1 MKFRIHA
8 IAVAAGLLCAGSP
21 AWTATEVSGKRI
33 DNGRIDLFS
42 VPPPA
47 EVQPAVNYPLPSG
60 VTREEAASMRSLAA
74 QVPERPAQVDR
85 SLQEINGSNLFVSGK
100 AELTPEA
107 RAVLDAMAAGIG
119 AKAKT
124 SSTTRIAVVGHTDN
138 QRLAPETKRLFKD
151 NQGLSEARALAVA
164 AYLKQVLNNPAIT
177 YSIQGEGENKPL
189 ASNATPEGM
198 ARNRRVELRVW
209 FEPVVVAPAVAAPR
223 PALVP
228 ACSPLAAGQANAPF
242 RITIDG
248 EPIHTAEIPNEADG
262 QRCADVALERAD
274 IQVRYDSLAAAPL
287 MNAWATPSTAVKG
300 EAVEFRAWSNY
311 IPWIKKAELRLFR
324 PGQKTQEQPFEI
336 LPVAWSGAS
345 RWTVPANTAGDQVF
359 YLLRVY
365 DAQGRFDETSLKQL
379 NLLARAMPAN
389 EDQDKL
395 ERERLTGYGENSL
408 ALRNIPVS
416 GGTVTVNGSN
426 LKSGQRIEA
435 LGLELPID
443 AQGKFAMKQI
453 MPAGPQSVEVTLKEA
468 DGRAST
474 FRRNLN
480 IASDD
485 WFYLALGDLTVGKNN
500 VSGPAKLVTG
510 DLSHYED
517 KVYVDGRAAFYL
529 KGKIK
534 GEWLLT
540 ASADTREGPI
550 EDLFSNFSSKD
561 PKYLLRSIDPNLYY
575 PVYGDDSTTV
585 DDAPTQ
591 GKFFV
596 KLQKGDSHVMWGNFQ
611 TSWSGTELMQ
621 YSRGLYGAQLRYRSE
636 EATAYG
642 EKRTQID
649 AFAADPGT
657 LASRE
662 EFRGTGGSMYYLRHL
677 DITQGSER
685 VWIEVRDKDSGMV
698 IERRELAP
706 TQDYEINYLQ
716 GRILLQS
723 PLSATGSGGG
733 LIMTSAVGGQPVY
746 LVTTYEFAPG
756 VTAINNL
763 STGLRASQWINDHF
777 QLGASSYHQGET
789 GSSQTLKGVDGTLR
803 YKPGTWLKF
812 EAARSK
818 GPGNG
823 AQTSIDGGFG
833 FNTLSNGG
841 IQSAGAERLEASV
854 DLAEVTDSMKGKV
867 TAYAQ
872 NRDRGYSAPGQIGL
886 GGEAVKQAGVSAD
899 VEVAAGTR
907 ILLKADRR
915 EGDLQDSQ
923 NAELAVRQALNS
935 EWEVAAGVRADDRS
949 KVTPNASALLS
960 QTGSRTDAQLRAD
973 YRPDREGGKPG
984 EKEDWEAY
992 GYVQGTLERD
1002 DTRDP
1007 NNRVGLGG
1015 ALQVSER
1022 IKLSGEA
1029 SSGSMGVG
1037 GKLGA
1042 DYRISDRSNAYLA
1055 YTLETET
1062 PDVAWRGR
1070 QGTLVSGASTR
1081 VSDQLRVFG
1090 EGRSVNGAGPQSLTQ
1105 AFGMDWSP
1113 NDRWNWGAKA
1123 EFGTVS
1129 DPLAGDLKRRA
1140 LGGSVGYKKDGLKYG
1155 GSLEWRNDKGNISGE
1170 RTTWLMRNTAG
1181 MQVDPAWR
1189 LLGKLNVSR
1198 SSNSQGAFV
1207 DGNYHEFVLGS
1218 AYRPV
1223 DNDRWNTLFKYTHLH
1238 NVPTAGQLT
1247 PSGQAA
1253 DYAQRSQVFSI
1264 DTIYDVKPW
1273 LSVGAKYA
1281 FRIGELKAPVA
1292 TGEWFSSRADLL
1304 ILRADLHLVKEWDAL
1319 IELRNLRATEA
1330 QDAKAGALLG
1340 VYRHLGKGVK
1350 VGVGYNFTKYS
1361 DDLTDLSY
1369 RSKGWFL
1376 NVLAA
1381 Y

>member
-1 MKFRIHA
+1 MKFRTHA
-8 IAVAAGLLCAGSP
+8 IAVAAGLLCAGVSTW
-21 AWTATEVSGKRI
+21 AATEVSGKRI

-47 EVQPAVNYPLPSG
+47 EVQPAIAYPMPSG
-60 VTREEAASMRSLAA
+60 VTREEAAGMKARAA
-74 QVPERPAQVDR
+74 QTPQAVAAVNKALEEAGGL
-85 SLQEINGSNLFVSGK
+85 SLFVSGK
-100 AELTPEA
+100 ADLTPPA
-107 RAVLDAMAAGIG
+107 RAAIESLAAEIRSKGAAAAGM
-119 AKAKT
+119 
-124 SSTTRIAVVGHTDN
+124 RIAVVGHTDN
-138 QRLAPETKRLFKD
+138 QRLAPDTKRIFKD

-164 AYLKQVLNNPAIT
+164 AYLKQLLNNPAIT
-177 YSIQGEGENKPL
+177 YSIRGEGENKPL

-209 FEPVVVAPAVAAPR
+209 FQPAVPAAAPVPP
-223 PALVP
+223 PA
-228 ACSPLAAGQANAPF
+228 AAMPPCTPQAVGQSTVPF

-248 EPIHTAEIPNEADG
+248 EPINTSEIPNEADG
-262 QRCADVALERAD
+262 QRCADVALEKAD

-336 LPVAWSGAS
+336 LPVNWSGAS

-365 DAQGRFDETSLKQL
+365 DAQGRFDETSLKSL

-408 ALRNIPVS
+408 ALRNIPVT
-416 GGTVTVNGSN
+416 GGTITVNGSN
-426 LKSGQRIEA
+426 LKPGQRIEA

-453 MPAGPQSVEVTLKEA
+453 MPAGPQSVDVTLKES
-468 DGRAST
+468 DGRATT

-480 IASDD
+480 IAADD

-636 EATAYG
+636 DATTYG
-642 EKRTQID
+642 EKQTQID

-662 EFRGTGGSMYYLRHL
+662 EFRGTGGSIYYLRHL

-706 TQDYEINYLQ
+706 TQDYDINYLQ

-723 PLSATGSGGG
+723 PLSATGGGAG

-777 QLGASSYHQGET
+777 QLGASTYHQGET

-833 FNTLSNGG
+833 FNTLSSGA
-841 IQSAGAERLEASV
+841 IQSAGAQRLEASV

-872 NRDRGYSAPGQIGL
+872 NRDRGYSAPGQIGI
-886 GGEAVKQAGVSAD
+886 GGEAVRQAGVSAD
-899 VEVAAGTR
+899 VQVAEGTR
-907 ILLKADRR
+907 VLVKADRR

-923 NAELAVRQALNS
+923 NAELAVRQTLNS
-935 EWEVAAGVRADDRS
+935 EWEVSAGVRADDRS
-949 KVTPNASALLS
+949 KVTPNASGLLS

-984 EKEDWEAY
+984 EKENWEAY

-1015 ALQVSER
+1015 AWQLSER
-1022 IKLSGEA
+1022 VKLSGEA
-1029 SSGSMGVG
+1029 SNGSMGVG
-1037 GKLGA
+1037 GKIGA

-1055 YTLETET
+1055 YTVETET

-1105 AFGMDWSP
+1105 AFGTDWSP
-1113 NDRWNWGAKA
+1113 NDRWNFGTKL

-1140 LGGSVGYKKDGLKYG
+1140 IGGSVGYKKDNLKYG

-1170 RTTWLMRNTAG
+1170 RTTWLMRNTVG
-1181 MQVDPAWR
+1181 LQVDPAWR

-1207 DGNYHEFVLGS
+1207 DGNYHEVVVGS

-1223 DNDRWNTLFKYTHLH
+1223 DNDRWNTLFKYTNLS
-1238 NVPTAGQLT
+1238 NVPTNGQLT
-1247 PSGQAA
+1247 PSGLAA
-1253 DYAQRSQVFSI
+1253 DYAQRSQVFSV

-1281 FRIGELKAPVA
+1281 FRIGELKTPVA

-1319 IELRNLRATEA
+1319 VELRNLRATEA
-1330 QDAKAGALLG
+1330 QDAKAGVLLG

-1369 RSKGWFL
+1369 RSRGWFL

>member
-1 MKFRIHA
+1 MNFRTHA
-8 IAVAAGLLCAGSP
+8 IAVAAGLLCAGASTW
-21 AWTATEVSGKRI
+21 AATEVSGKRI

-47 EVQPAVNYPLPSG
+47 EVQPAIAYPMPSG

-74 QVPERPAQVDR
+74 QVPARPAQVDR
-85 SLQEINGSNLFVSGK
+85 SLQEIDGSNLFVSGK
-100 AELTPEA
+100 AVLTPDA
-107 RAVLDAMAAGIG
+107 RAVLDSMAAGIG

-124 SSTTRIAVVGHTDN
+124 SSTTRIAIVGHTDN
-138 QRLAPETKRLFKD
+138 QRLAPDTKRIFKD

-177 YSIQGEGENKPL
+177 YSIQGEGESKPL

-209 FEPVVVAPAVAAPR
+209 FQPAAVAPTVAVAR
-223 PALVP
+223 PAPVP
-228 ACSPLAAGQANAPF
+228 GCSPLAAGQPNVPF

-248 EPIHTAEIPNEADG
+248 EPINTAEIPNEADG
-262 QRCADVALERAD
+262 QRCADVALEKAD
-274 IQVRYDSLAAAPL
+274 IQVRYDSLAAVPL
-287 MNAWATPSTAVKG
+287 MNAWATPGTAVKG

-311 IPWIKKAELRLFR
+311 IPWVKKAELRLFR

-336 LPVAWSGAS
+336 IPIGWSGAS

-408 ALRNIPVS
+408 ALRNIPVA

-426 LKSGQRIEA
+426 LKPGQRIEA

-453 MPAGPQSVEVTLKEA
+453 MPAGPQSVEVTLKDT
-468 DGRAST
+468 DGKATT

-480 IASDD
+480 IAADD

-621 YSRGLYGAQLRYRSE
+621 YSRGLYGAQLRHRSE
-636 EATAYG
+636 AATAYG

-662 EFRGTGGSMYYLRHL
+662 EFRGTGGSIYYLRHL

-723 PLSATGSGGG
+723 PLSASGGAAG

-746 LVTTYEFAPG
+746 LITTYEFAPG
-756 VTAINNL
+756 VTAVSNL
-763 STGLRASQWINDHF
+763 STGLRASQWLNDHI

-833 FNTLSNGG
+833 FNTLSSGA

-872 NRDRGYSAPGQIGL
+872 NRDRGYSAPGQIGI
-886 GGEAVKQAGVSAD
+886 GGEAVRQAGGSAD
-899 VEVAAGTR
+899 VEVAEGTR
-907 ILLKADRR
+907 VLLKADRR

-923 NAELAVRQALNS
+923 SAEFAVRQTLNS
-935 EWEVAAGVRADDRS
+935 EWEASVGVRSDDRS

-973 YRPDREGGKPG
+973 YRPDRQNGKPG
-984 EKEDWEAY
+984 EKENWEAY

-1007 NNRVGLGG
+1007 NDRVGLGG
-1015 ALQVSER
+1015 AVQVSER
-1022 IKLSGEA
+1022 VKLSGEA
-1029 SSGSMGVG
+1029 SNGSMGVG

-1055 YTLETET
+1055 YTVETES

-1105 AFGMDWSP
+1105 AFGTDWSP
-1113 NDRWNWGAKA
+1113 NDRWNFGAKV

-1140 LGGSVGYKKDGLKYG
+1140 IGGSVGYKKDGLKYG
-1155 GSLEWRNDKGNISGE
+1155 GNIEWRHDKGNISGE
-1170 RTTWLMRNTAG
+1170 RTTWLMRNTVG
-1181 MQVDPAWR
+1181 LQVDPAWR

-1207 DGNYHEFVLGS
+1207 DGNYHEFVIGS

-1223 DNDRWNTLFKYTHLH
+1223 DNDRWNTLFKYTNLN
-1238 NVPTAGQLT
+1238 NVPTAGQVT

-1253 DYAQRSQVFSI
+1253 DYAQRSQVFSV

-1281 FRIGELKAPVA
+1281 FRIGELKSPVA
-1292 TGEWFSSRADLL
+1292 GGEWFSSRADLL

-1340 VYRHLGKGVK
+1340 IYRHLGKGVK
-1350 VGVGYNFTKYS
+1350 VGVGYNFTQYS

-1369 RSKGWFL
+1369 RSRGWFL

>member
-1 MKFRIHA
+1 MNFRTHA
-8 IAVAAGLLCAGSP
+8 IAVAAGLLCAGASTW
-21 AWTATEVSGKRI
+21 AATEVSGKRI

-47 EVQPAVNYPLPSG
+47 EVQPAIAYPMPSG

-74 QVPERPAQVDR
+74 QVPASPAQVDR

-107 RAVLDAMAAGIG
+107 RAVLDSMAAGIG
-119 AKAKT
+119 AKAKM

-138 QRLAPETKRLFKD
+138 QRLAPETKRIFKD

-164 AYLKQVLNNPAIT
+164 AYLKQALNNPAIS
-177 YSIQGEGENKPL
+177 YSIQGEGESKPL

-209 FEPVVVAPAVAAPR
+209 FQPAAVAAPVAL
-223 PALVP
+223 PA
-228 ACSPLAAGQANAPF
+228 AALPPCTPQSVGQSTVPF

-248 EPIHTAEIPNEADG
+248 EPINTAEIPNEADG

-274 IQVRYDSLAAAPL
+274 IQVRYDSLAAVPL
-287 MNAWATPSTAVKG
+287 MNAWATPGTAVKG

-336 LPVAWSGAS
+336 VPIAWSGAS

-365 DAQGRFDETSLKQL
+365 DAQGRFDETSLKAL
-379 NLLARAMPAN
+379 NLLARAMPTN

-408 ALRNIPVS
+408 ALRNIPVA
-416 GGTVTVNGSN
+416 GGTVTVNGTN
-426 LKSGQRIEA
+426 LKPGQRIEA

-453 MPAGPQSVEVTLKEA
+453 MPAGPQSVEVTLKET
-468 DGRAST
+468 DGKATT

-480 IASDD
+480 IAADD

-596 KLQKGDSHVMWGNFQ
+596 KLQKGDSHIMWGNFQ

-621 YSRGLYGAQLRYRSE
+621 YSRGLYGAQLRHRSE

-662 EFRGTGGSMYYLRHL
+662 EFRGTGGSIYYLRHL

-706 TQDYEINYLQ
+706 TQDYEVNYLQ
-716 GRILLQS
+716 GRIILQS
-723 PLSATGSGGG
+723 PLSATGGGAG

-756 VTAINNL
+756 VTAVSNL
-763 STGLRASQWINDHF
+763 STGLRASQWINDHL
-777 QLGASSYHQGET
+777 QLGASTYHQGET

-833 FNTLSNGG
+833 FNTLSSGA

-872 NRDRGYSAPGQIGL
+872 NRDRGYSAPGQIGI
-886 GGEAVKQAGVSAD
+886 GGEAVKQAGASAD
-899 VEVAAGTR
+899 VEVVPGTR

-915 EGDLQDSQ
+915 DGDLQDSQ
-923 NAELAVRQALNS
+923 NAELAVRQTLNS

-973 YRPDREGGKPG
+973 YRPDRQGGKPG

-1022 IKLSGEA
+1022 VKLSGEA

-1055 YTLETET
+1055 YTVETES

-1105 AFGMDWSP
+1105 AFGTDWSP
-1113 NDRWNWGAKA
+1113 NDRWNFGAKV

-1155 GSLEWRNDKGNISGE
+1155 GNIEWRHDKGNISGE
-1170 RTTWLMRNTAG
+1170 RTTWLMRNTVG
-1181 MQVDPAWR
+1181 LQVDPAWR

-1207 DGNYHEFVLGS
+1207 DGNYHEFVIGS

-1223 DNDRWNTLFKYTHLH
+1223 DNDRWNTLFKYTNLN

-1253 DYAQRSQVFSI
+1253 DYAQRSQVFSV

-1281 FRIGELKAPVA
+1281 FRIGELKSPVA
-1292 TGEWFSSRADLL
+1292 GGEWFSSRADLL

-1319 IELRNLRATEA
+1319 VELRNLRATEA

-1350 VGVGYNFTKYS
+1350 VGVGYNFTQYS

-1369 RSKGWFL
+1369 RSRGWFL